1 MSEYLTKDFKVS
13 ELACPCCR
21 KCEMDPVFLTRLQA
35 LRDVMNCPLVP
46 VSGYRCQSHNDSLPG
61 SGKQS
66 QHLYG
71 RAADIRVRDFDA
83 ATRHR
88 LIKTVFSLGFTGIGI
103 GKIEL
108 HLDTR
113 PGSAKS
119 WGY

>member
-1 MSEYLTKDFKVS
+1 MTRLSRDFTVD
-13 ELACPCCR
+13 ELKCPCCGA
-21 KCEMDPVFLTRLQA
+21 CEMDPAFLTRLQT

-46 VSGYRCQSHNDSLPG
+46 VSGYRCQSHNNSLRG

-88 LIKTVFSLGFTGIGI
+88 LIKTALSLGFTGIGI
-103 GKIEL
+103 GKIQL
-108 HLDTR
+108 HLDIR
-113 PGSAKS
+113 PGEGKS